1 MGLKKAMYAEAKCI
15 IVHAESSHVHSSIH
29 PVVIIAA
36 KYSVKKKKKV
46 IRLNRSVLVAVA
58 FIIQT
63 AMYLFFFQPSVKVR
77 PSEDR
82 SVTSCGLCKLHGIG
96 VAVW

>member
-36 KYSVKKKKKV
+36 KYSVKKKK
-46 IRLNRSVLVAVA
+46 RSL
-58 FIIQT
+58 
-63 AMYLFFFQPSVKVR
+63 
-77 PSEDR
+77 D
-82 SVTSCGLCKLHGIG
+82 
-96 VAVW
+96 